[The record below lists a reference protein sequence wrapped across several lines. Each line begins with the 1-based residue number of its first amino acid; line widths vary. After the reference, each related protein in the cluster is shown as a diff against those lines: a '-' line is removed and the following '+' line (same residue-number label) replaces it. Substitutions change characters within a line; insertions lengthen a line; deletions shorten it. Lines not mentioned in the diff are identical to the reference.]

1 MVMTT
6 GEEADMPMK
15 KRILA
20 LVVNYGREQLDYL
33 EQVTTSL
40 KSFKKYDVTVVVHSN
55 VPLDGIGGIDTVTLF
70 ERKTGIRSLNDLL
83 VKLKLGTKWSGRV
96 FNFHMLPMTCRKVI
110 VRETANY
117 DHFIFTENDHLWQEH
132 HVDHFIR
139 YEALLPE
146 DRITGLIQFE
156 INPRGRFYPAY
167 HPPYEWDC
175 DSVEKHG
182 DLFFAHFDNVHQGS
196 FLISRQQLM
205 RINEKCDFSNFL
217 STDHYS
223 PKCKTNT
230 DLYQYCGMKKLI
242 CISEFEQNLIH
253 HLSNVYIEGDLG
265 RDAMRSDEQRMRAAI
280 DRLLEIG
287 AKKYSS

>member
-1 MVMTT
+1 MAAVP
-6 GEEADMPMK
+6 EADMPMK

-33 EQVTTSL
+33 ERVTTSL

-55 VPLDGIGGIDTVTLF
+55 VPLDGIGGIDSVTLY

-110 VRETANY
+110 VRETGNY
-117 DHFIFTENDHLWQEH
+117 DYFIFTENDHLWQEH
-132 HVDHFIR
+132 HVDRFIS

-167 HPPYEWDC
+167 HPPYEWDY
-175 DSVEKHG
+175 DSVEKYG

-196 FLISRQQLM
+196 FLISRQQLI
-205 RINEKCDFSNFL
+205 RINERCDFSNFL

-265 RDAMRSDEQRMRAAI
+265 RDAMRSDEQRMRTAI
-280 DRLLEIG
+280 TRLLDNG
-287 AKKYSS
+287 AEKYSA